1 MKLLLKKNYFHLF
14 FLTLLF
20 LHYLFP
26 LIFVGQIIVDP
37 HDTLELHA
45 VYDHIISKI
54 YKGNTDGVNY
64 FLSGE
69 LNWYF
74 LENIFYPINIL
85 HYFLNDKFFY
95 FTNDILIKL
104 FSYFSFYLLA
114 KSFYIPRFTCA
125 LGGLLYSTIV
135 FTKIPFG
142 FALPFLPYILYLLLN
157 KNSLNTKHYFALF
170 LIGLHISIIRDG
182 LALIFLLPLAFLL
195 RKKEKNLN
203 IYIQVLLI
211 ILIVPILSSMHLIIG
226 SILSDPIHRTVF
238 VGRTDIITSFLNAFN
253 IFLLGFEDTEPLFFF
268 KTPLS
273 VLYTLMFGLSLFSN
287 EKKIKLL
294 LFFITSV
301 LILQS
306 ILGSNLINIFFIG
319 IFELFSGFNFERI
332 DRVLPLAFALLFIF
346 FIFKSNSKN
355 LKRLLYFFSIISI
368 LSIQLQ
374 TPLPQIAKYVLQKNM
389 HSDKFNETKIK
400 ILENNYISSLKI
412 IFNKNNYTDN
422 KIDFNDSV
430 SKTFDNY
437 FKFDDYTFIRNLVK
451 KSRVISVGLDP
462 MIAVMNDIKVVD
474 GYHPIYP
481 LNYKIKFRKIIEK
494 ELEKNI
500 FLKNYY
506 DDWGSRVYAFY
517 TDKNNIMLNFQ
528 AAKELNADYVISKFP
543 IDNSDLK
550 IVCYKCNNSNQLYLY
565 KIL

>member
-1 MKLLLKKNYFHLF
+1 MSLLLKKNYFHLF
-14 FLTLLF
+14 FLTFLF
-20 LHYLFP
+20 FHYLFP
-26 LIFVGQIIVDP
+26 LIIVGQVIIDP
-37 HDTLELHA
+37 HDTLELHS

-54 YKGNTDGVNY
+54 YKGDIDSVNY

-69 LNWYF
+69 LNWYY

-114 KSFYIPRFTCA
+114 KSFHIPRFTCA

-157 KNSLNTKHYFALF
+157 KDSLSKKHYFALF
-170 LIGLHISIIRDG
+170 LICLHTSIIRDG
-182 LALIFLLPLAFLL
+182 LALILLLPLSFFL
-195 RKKEKNLN
+195 RNKKKNLN
-203 IYIQVLLI
+203 IYIQVLSI

-238 VGRTDIITSFLNAFN
+238 VGRTDLITSFLNAFN
-253 IFLLGFEDTEPLFFF
+253 FFLIGLRDVDPLFFF
-268 KTPLS
+268 KVPLHI
-273 VLYTLMFGLSLFSN
+273 LYTLLLALSLFSN

-294 LFFITSV
+294 FFFIISI

-306 ILGSNLINIFFIG
+306 IVGSNLINIFFIG
-319 IFELFSGFNFERI
+319 IFNIFEGFNFARI
-332 DRVLPLAFALLFIF
+332 DRVLPLAFTLLFIF
-346 FIFKSNSKN
+346 KLNNKN
-355 LKRLLYFFSIISI
+355 LKGLLYFVSIISI
-368 LSIQLQ
+368 LSIQFQ
-374 TPLPQIAKYVLQKNM
+374 TPLPQIVKYILQKNM
-389 HSDKFNETKIK
+389 QVDKFDETKNK
-400 ILENNYISSLKI
+400 ILENNYISGFKI
-412 IFNKNNYTDN
+412 IFNKKNYTSN
-422 KIDFNDSV
+422 EIDFNDSV

-437 FKFDDYTFIRNLVK
+437 FKFDDYAFIRNIVK
-451 KSRVISVGLDP
+451 KSRVMSVGLNP

-506 DDWGSRVYAFY
+506 DNWGSRVYAFY
-517 TDKNNIMLNFQ
+517 TDENNIMLNFQ
-528 AAKELNADYVISKFP
+528 AAKTLGTDYVISRFP
-543 IDNSDLK
+543 IENNDLK

>member
-1 MKLLLKKNYFHLF
+1 VSLLLKKNYFHLF
-14 FLTLLF
+14 FLTFLF
-20 LHYLFP
+20 FHYLFP
-26 LIFVGQIIVDP
+26 LIIVGQVIIDP
-37 HDTLELHA
+37 HDTLELHS

-54 YKGNTDGVNY
+54 YKGDIDSVNY

-69 LNWYF
+69 LNWYY

-114 KSFYIPRFTCA
+114 KSFHIPRFTCA

-157 KNSLNTKHYFALF
+157 KDSLSKKHYFALF
-170 LIGLHISIIRDG
+170 LICLHTSIIRDG
-182 LALIFLLPLAFLL
+182 LALILLLPLSFFL
-195 RKKEKNLN
+195 RNKKKNLN
-203 IYIQVLLI
+203 IYIQVLSI

-238 VGRTDIITSFLNAFN
+238 VGRTDLITSFLNAFN
-253 IFLLGFEDTEPLFFF
+253 FFLIGLRDVDPLFFF
-268 KTPLS
+268 KVPLHI
-273 VLYTLMFGLSLFSN
+273 LYTLLLALSLFSN

-294 LFFITSV
+294 FFFIISI

-306 ILGSNLINIFFIG
+306 IVGSNLINIFFIG
-319 IFELFSGFNFERI
+319 IFNIFEGFNFTRI
-332 DRVLPLAFALLFIF
+332 DRVLPLAFTLLFIF
-346 FIFKSNSKN
+346 KLNNKN
-355 LKRLLYFFSIISI
+355 LKGLLYFVSIISI
-368 LSIQLQ
+368 LSIQFQ
-374 TPLPQIAKYVLQKNM
+374 TPLPQIVKYILQKNM
-389 HSDKFNETKIK
+389 QVDKFDETKNK
-400 ILENNYISSLKI
+400 ILENNYISGFKI
-412 IFNKNNYTDN
+412 IFNKKNYTSN
-422 KIDFNDSV
+422 EIDFNDSV

-437 FKFDDYTFIRNLVK
+437 FKFDDYAFIRNIVK
-451 KSRVISVGLDP
+451 KSRVMSVGLNP

-506 DDWGSRVYAFY
+506 DNWGSRVYAFY
-517 TDKNNIMLNFQ
+517 TDENNIMLNFQ
-528 AAKELNADYVISKFP
+528 AAKTLGTDYVISRFP
-543 IDNSDLK
+543 IENNDLK